1 MNVGGFSESIWHFA
15 GYLRLIE
22 PVARAPDQF
31 DGDPLPA
38 PVEDRLGRFAESV
51 LPAQF
56 DEMASQRVPFV
67 EAPVIAPGLPLL
79 KLTSPVF
86 TPPSVT
92 PATFPSLARRDS
104 PLQEPDVALEGSIQ
118 FRFVTLA
125 RSISVDYQPGGTE
138 TLLQVRQINQLDDR
152 DVIVSDALPGVL
164 PPEADTSAAVAEML
178 QQAQEATPGSLPFEA
193 VSSTEALIAAITAR
207 NEAWAQTGQS
217 PHADPDYAP
226 PSGLIVDGVVVAAAP
241 EGPTIEQIAPW
252 REAAPA
258 PSQFVT
264 QSVTEAASTLGVGV
278 VAETGLNQQVN
289 QALIVDLNEA
299 VGSMIVGGDA
309 FFSRGIVQVN
319 ILTDSD
325 HVDIAIEG
333 AATVGVASS
342 DNQLHNIAEFVTHDM
357 TARYSGAA
365 ATPFWHVDTLAG
377 NFYDVK
383 TLVQFNGLDDSDR
396 TVQASEG
403 AYFEARTGWNDQAN
417 FARVT
422 NLDQYDIIII
432 AGDYHRADWIFQYNI
447 MLDSDVAKLYAA
459 GGSAEDDVA
468 VTTGF
473 NNLTNSAS
481 ITTYDSA
488 AFAAMNSA
496 QHDLLEGLRQGVT
509 ILTPNADWGLSGSI
523 SGELRVL
530 YVSGDYYDVNVIT
543 QINLMV
549 DVDQSIQASAI
560 GGELGVAA
568 GGNSATNY
576 AEIIDPGTL
585 SASRYLGG
593 QAYDDAILVQ
603 TNLVT
608 DDDTVTI
615 HDTTTLVPEFVAFA
629 EQTEMPAED
638 APPLCKPIDVG
649 HQDILI

>member
-22 PVARAPDQF
+22 PAARPSDLF
-31 DGDPLPA
+31 DGDPLP
-38 PVEDRLGRFAESV
+38 PPGDEIYGRLSET
-51 LPAQF
+51 LPPAQF
-56 DEMASQRVPFV
+56 EETASQRVLFV
-67 EAPVIAPGLPLL
+67 EAPAASPALPGL
-79 KLTSPVF
+79 KLASPDF
-86 TPPSVT
+86 KPISLNPSSF
-92 PATFPSLARRDS
+92 PALPRRDA
-104 PLQEPDVALEGSIQ
+104 PLQEPDIALEGGIQ
-118 FRFVTLA
+118 FRFLSQS

-138 TLLQVRQINQLDDR
+138 TLLQLRQINTMDDR
-152 DVIVSDALPGVL
+152 DVILSDALPGVL
-164 PPEADTSAAVAEML
+164 PPEIETGAAVAEML
-178 QQAQEATPGSLPFEA
+178 QQAQEATPDSLPFEA
-193 VSSTEALIAAITAR
+193 IGSTQALIAAVTAR
-207 NEAWAQTGQS
+207 DAAWAQSGQS
-217 PHADPDYAP
+217 PHADPDYTP

-241 EGPTIEQIAPW
+241 TGPTIEQIAPW
-252 REAAPA
+252 REAASA
-258 PSQFVT
+258 PT
-264 QSVTEAASTLGVGV
+264 QSVSQTVSEAASTLGIGA
-278 VAETGLNQQVN
+278 VAETGLNQQIN
-289 QALIVDLNEA
+289 QAVILDLNEA

-333 AATVGVASS
+333 AGSVGVFTT

-365 ATPFWHVDTLAG
+365 ATPYWHVDTLAG

-383 TLVQFNGLDDSDR
+383 TLVQFNGLEDGDR

-403 AYFEARTGWNDQAN
+403 AYFEAKTGLNGQVNYAM
-417 FARVT
+417 VT
-422 NLDQYDIIII
+422 SLDQYDIIII

-459 GGSAEDDVA
+459 GGTAEDDVA

-473 NNLTNSAS
+473 NSLTNSAS

-488 AFAAMNSA
+488 AFAALNAA
-496 QHDLLEGLRQGVT
+496 QHDLLSALAQGATV
-509 ILTPNADWGLSGSI
+509 LTPHADWGLNGNI
-523 SGELRVL
+523 SGELKIL

-549 DVDQSIQASAI
+549 DADQAIQASAI

-568 GGNSATNY
+568 GGNSAANY

-585 SASRYLGG
+585 STSRYIGG
-593 QAYDDAILVQ
+593 EAYDDAILVQ

-629 EQTEMPAED
+629 EQTEMPTED
-638 APPLCKPIDVG
+638 APPLCKPIEATP
-649 HQDILI
+649 QDILI